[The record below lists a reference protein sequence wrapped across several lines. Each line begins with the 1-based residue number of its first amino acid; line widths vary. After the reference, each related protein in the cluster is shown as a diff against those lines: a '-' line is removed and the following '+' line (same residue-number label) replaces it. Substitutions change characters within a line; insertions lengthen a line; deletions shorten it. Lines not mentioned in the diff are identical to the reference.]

1 MLGARDVGT
10 PLRCPSSEASALVAQ
25 AKGLS
30 LGPSA
35 HTQVF
40 GVYFALVEPI
50 GVRRFTSKV
59 SKRVGRKKKK
69 KSNWVWKVFV
79 ESARNFCRP
88 ALFAESSI
96 LGNVSKFCI

>member
-1 MLGARDVGT
+1 MWTAGRVLGARDVGT

-50 GVRRFTSKV
+50 GVRRLTSKV
-59 SKRVGRKKKK
+59 SKRVRRKKKK
-69 KSNWVWKVFV
+69 KVIGFGKCLLRALGI
-79 ESARNFCRP
+79 SADLLCLPRAR
-88 ALFAESSI
+88 S
-96 LGNVSKFCI
+96 LGT